1 MTITSG
7 SFIVDAVD
15 YLDKV
20 VKAASESPPHSDPIG
35 TKLVITSNCLDSSF
49 ENIMLRYASCALI
62 LSIKTERIG
71 SMSSSYNSS
80 DSNRLSDNDKGIRMM
95 MRRPVPPTET
105 EEVVIFSKIKFA
117 DGRLVCHP

>member
-1 MTITSG
+1 M
-7 SFIVDAVD
+7 DAVD

-20 VKAASESPPHSDPIG
+20 AIAESVLSPDSKTIG

-62 LSIKTERIG
+62 LSTKTERIG
-71 SMSSSYNSS
+71 STSTSYNSS
-80 DSNRLSDNDKGIRMM
+80 DSNRLGDNDKGIRLV
-95 MRRPVPPTET
+95 MRRPVPPTES
-105 EEVVIFSKIKFA
+105 EEVTIFSKIKFA